1 MRNSVSFLL
10 AFLMLSA
17 IFASCA
23 KQESGTT
30 AQTTSVSIQTEETAP
45 VETQPIAEVPEKNYN
60 GFKFRILDHQNQ
72 SYPTIG
78 NFEFWSE
85 SLNGE
90 VVNDAVYTRNSAIEE
105 RFNVKITEQREHD
118 TTAPLLADIRAGD
131 EAHDLFV
138 ILHKYVPQAMFE
150 GCMYDVNTIPYID
163 LEKPWWSR
171 ELGSGMT
178 INGRLYVV
186 SGDLLLYEKMRT
198 YCILFNKQLVND
210 NKLSDPYEAVF
221 DGKWTLDAMRSMMQG
236 VSADL
241 NGDGEMKPDDDC
253 FGLVLSA
260 YANSYGFLIGADI
273 NPVTRNGDKYELTL
287 YNDRLVSVLDKL
299 LSLTADDKI
308 FFAAGTARTGGN
320 WSAHSI
326 AFKAG
331 RALFNSSIVS
341 GIKSVAQDSEID
353 FGVLPMPKFDE
364 AQEYYRTSSD
374 REMSGILCV
383 PSIASEPERTGI
395 LLEAM
400 AAESHYTTRP
410 AYIETAIKSRYAQ
423 DENTTKVMDIIFDN
437 TFYNLGLFFNLGDMH
452 SLLIKIV
459 ENGENNIASSYKSIE
474 SAAQK
479 DLDDLIEFFNK
490 AE

>member
-1 MRNSVSFLL
+1 MLCTYL
-10 AFLMLSA
+10 AA
-17 IFASCA
+17 CA
-23 KQESGTT
+23 KPNTSDP
-30 AQTTSVSIQTEETAP
+30 AQTASISIQTEEIVPAETEP
-45 VETQPIAEVPEKNYN
+45 VAEEPEKNYN
-60 GFKFRILDHQNQ
+60 GFTFRILDHQNQ

-78 NFEFWSE
+78 NFEFYAE
-85 SLNGE
+85 GLNGE
-90 VVNDAVYTRNSAIEE
+90 VVNDAVYARNTAIEE

-118 TTAPLLADIRAGD
+118 TTSPLLADIRAGD

-138 ILHKYVPQAMFE
+138 ILHKFVPQVLFE

-178 INGRLYVV
+178 INGRLYFA

-198 YCILFNKQLVND
+198 YCLLFNKQLIVD
-210 NKLSDPYEAVF
+210 YKLSDPYDAVF
-221 DGKWTLDAMRSMMQG
+221 EGKWTLDLLREMMQG
-236 VSADL
+236 VSKDL
-241 NGDGEMKPDDDC
+241 NGDGQMNPYDDLY
-253 FGLVLSA
+253 GLVFSSM
-260 YANSYGFLIGADI
+260 ANSYGFLVGADI
-273 NPVTRNGDKYELTL
+273 NPVTKNGDKYELTL
-287 YNDRLVSVLDKL
+287 YNDRLVSVLDKM
-299 LSLTADDKI
+299 LSLTTDATI
-308 FFAAGTARTGGN
+308 FFSSGAGLTGGD
-320 WSAHSI
+320 WSAHST
-326 AFKAG
+326 AFNSG
-331 RALFNSSIVS
+331 RALFNSGIISSIK
-341 GIKSVAQDSEID
+341 GAATNSEVD

-410 AYIETAIKSRYAQ
+410 AYIESAIKSRYAQ
-423 DENTTKVMDIIFDN
+423 DEKCTQVMDIIFDN
-437 TFYNLGLFFNLGDMH
+437 TFYNLGLFFNLGSMH
-452 SLLIKIV
+452 SMMINIV
-459 ENGENNIASSYKSIE
+459 QSGQNTISSSYKSIE